1 VKRKRE
7 RNALRSRILSGK
19 ERQKNMY
26 LNGARLKEAA
36 RLRRLSLKEIQE
48 QSGIRKGDIDYYWNN
63 PVTAISQEHLDAFV
77 KLLGIKPD
85 LLLVKGQPKV
95 VALRSDK
102 FSTEDDS

>member
-1 VKRKRE
+1 
-7 RNALRSRILSGK
+7 
-19 ERQKNMY
+19 MY

-48 QSGIRKGDIDYYWNN
+48 QSGIPKGDIDYYWNN
-63 PVTAISQEHLDAFV
+63 PVTVISQEHLDAFV

-95 VALRSDK
+95 VVLRSDK